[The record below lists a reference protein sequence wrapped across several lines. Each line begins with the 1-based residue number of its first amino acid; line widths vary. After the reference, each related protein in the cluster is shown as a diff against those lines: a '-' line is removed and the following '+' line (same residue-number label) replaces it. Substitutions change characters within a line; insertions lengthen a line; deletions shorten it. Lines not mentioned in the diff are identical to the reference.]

1 MSEKSEVIEN
11 FSTNPEVIELVDK
24 LWNLSG
30 RDNSTVEAMLASA
43 SGKEEDAV
51 ILELENMID
60 RLEQQKSGKM
70 GGSKKRRNSNKN
82 KKSRRNKKS
91 NKRRRRRQ

>member
-1 MSEKSEVIEN
+1 MSKSEVIQN
-11 FSTNPEVIELVDK
+11 FSTNPEVIELVDR

-30 RDNSTVEAMLASA
+30 RDNSTVEAMLSNV
-43 SGKEEDAV
+43 SGKEDDAV
-51 ILELENMID
+51 ILELRDKID
-60 RLEQQKSGKM
+60 GLNRPTKNPQD

>member
-1 MSEKSEVIEN
+1 MSKSEVIAN
-11 FSTNPEVIELVDK
+11 FSTNPEVIQLVDR

-30 RDNSTVEAMLASA
+30 RDNSTVEAMLSSV

>member
-1 MSEKSEVIEN
+1 MSKSEVIEN

-24 LWNLSG
+24 LWNLSD
-30 RDNSTVEAMLASA
+30 RDNSTVEAMLASV

-51 ILELENMID
+51 IVKLHDMID